1 MRRIYFTLATAA
13 ASALAAAAIVALP
26 AVGDEPGGKP
36 PGIVSDPDLAG
47 LVACLRAH
55 GLDAPTAGEAFKPW
69 LAGQEASDPSATEAA
84 ERACR
89 AEAPG
94 VAKPA
99 IPDEFI
105 SCVREHGLD
114 APTAPAEFERW
125 AERMKATD
133 ARDRILRECKL
144 ALDPG
149 PKPDDAGK
157 PGDCEAGAR
166 KKPAESRQ
174 STGASDTR
182 ATDSSVQ

>member
-55 GLDAPTAGEAFKPW
+55 GLDAPSAVEAFKPW
-69 LAGQEASDPSATEAA
+69 LARQEASDPRATRAA
-84 ERACR
+84 ERACM
-89 AEAPG
+89 PQ
-94 VAKPA
+94 VAKPT

-105 SCVREHGLD
+105 SCVRGHGLD

-125 AERMKATD
+125 AESMKATD
-133 ARDRILRECKL
+133 ALDKIFRECKL

-166 KKPAESRQ
+166 KKPAEPRQ
-174 STGASDTR
+174 STGTSEAR